1 MKNKIQNYEP
11 VDMTGKIEEAYLEG
25 DLYWYG
31 WIILGN
37 MQSGVEINLSE
48 PYNSYEEAK
57 LSQMELMFSVDNV
70 DTTDIF
76 AVDTKDEAHTQL
88 LIKKFKYQESK
99 K

>member
-11 VDMTGKIEEAYLEG
+11 VDMTGKIKEAYLEG
-25 DLYWYG
+25 NLYWYG

-37 MQSGVEINLSE
+37 MQSGVKINLSE

-57 LSQMELMFSVDNV
+57 LSQIELMFSLDNV

-76 AVDTKDEAHTQL
+76 TVDTEDEAHIQL
-88 LIKKFKYQESK
+88 LIKKFKYQENRK
-99 K
+99 